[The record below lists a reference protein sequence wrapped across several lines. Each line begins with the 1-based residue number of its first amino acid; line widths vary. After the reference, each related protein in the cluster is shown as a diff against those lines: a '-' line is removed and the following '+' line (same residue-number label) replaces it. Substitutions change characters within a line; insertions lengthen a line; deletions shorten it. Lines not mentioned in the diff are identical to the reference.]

1 MVNKYMAPPTPEFED
16 MSSDNQYRCN
26 DWASSHRNSCL
37 LVDELEVEKYIRDK
51 SECYKR
57 SVEND

>member
-1 MVNKYMAPPTPEFED
+1 MAPPTPEFEV

-26 DWASSHRNSCL
+26 DWANSHRNSCL